1 MGKSRS
7 VQARAMMRARHDA
20 LRGLVAAWNGAVAAL
35 ERAVARQKQLEDR
48 RKARITRVTGL
59 TPRERAHAQRLL
71 DDHGWPK
78 YVSLDHASRLLA
90 CRERI
95 EAIEADMAPE
105 LGKAAQRV
113 ADARSALK
121 AASRA
126 LLDAT
131 APGEVE
137 ALIGRSRRS
146 LAHEG
151 TSSTTAKLACSP
163 GKRGG

>member
-1 MGKSRS
+1 MEKSRS
-7 VQARAMMRARHDA
+7 VEARAVMRARHDA
-20 LRGLVAAWNGAVAAL
+20 LRGLVAAWNRATAAL
-35 ERAVARQKQLEDR
+35 ERAVAHQKRLEKR
-48 RKARITRVTGL
+48 LEARITRLTGL
-59 TPRERAHAQRLL
+59 TPRERAHAQRLI
-71 DDHGWPK
+71 DDHAWPR

-131 APGEVE
+131 GPGEVE
-137 ALIGRSRRS
+137 ALVGRSRRS

-151 TSSTTAKLACSP
+151 TSSTTTKLACFP

>member
-7 VQARAMMRARHDA
+7 VEARVVMRARTA
-20 LRGLVAAWNGAVAAL
+20 ELRSLVGSWNGAVAAL
-35 ERAVARQKQLEDR
+35 ERAVAHQERLEAR
-48 RKARITRVTGL
+48 LEARITRLTGL
-59 TPRERAHAQRLL
+59 SARQRAHAQRLL
-71 DDHGWPK
+71 DDHAWPR
-78 YVSLDHASRLLA
+78 YVSLDHAARLLA

-105 LGKAAQRV
+105 LAKAAQRV

-131 APGEVE
+131 GPGEVE

-146 LAHEG
+146 LAHETG
-151 TSSTTAKLACSP
+151 VSTTPKRARFP
-163 GKRGG
+163 GKRGE

>member
-1 MGKSRS
+1 MEKSRS
-7 VQARAMMRARHDA
+7 VEARVVMRARSA
-20 LRGLVAAWNGAVAAL
+20 ELRSLVGSWNRATAAL
-35 ERAVARQKQLEDR
+35 ERAVAAQKRLEAR
-48 RKARITRVTGL
+48 LEVRITRLTGL
-59 TPRERAHAQRLL
+59 SARQRAHAQRLL
-71 DDHGWPK
+71 DDHGWPR
-78 YVSLDHASRLLA
+78 YVFLDHASRLLA

-105 LGKAAQRV
+105 QAKAALRV
-113 ADARSALK
+113 EDARSALK
-121 AASRA
+121 AASRG

-131 APGEVE
+131 GPGEVE

-151 TSSTTAKLACSP
+151 TSSTTTKLACFP